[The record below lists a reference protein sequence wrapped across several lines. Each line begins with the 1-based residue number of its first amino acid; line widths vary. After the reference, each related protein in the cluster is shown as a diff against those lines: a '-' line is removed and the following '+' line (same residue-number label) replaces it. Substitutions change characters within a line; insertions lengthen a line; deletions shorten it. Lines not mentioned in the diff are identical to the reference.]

1 MENQNNENII
11 AQSIISVGKYEIL
24 YRTFPTKSDDDS
36 DIAIQYLNNA
46 RVVTNAQLRY
56 EIIQSDSE
64 KNISCVKFTMPT
76 DDNKLSDVFENLP
89 WGIIKKNRTGVGA
102 TTLEINSPRN
112 SIIVVPTRAL
122 ALNKAIPSKIDGTDK
137 YRVLYV
143 GGATPG
149 VKVPS
154 IETYLADDVVKYKK
168 FIVVIDSLPRLL
180 EKLGEDYS
188 SNYFIMFDEVDTYQD
203 SSHYREN
210 IENSFD
216 CYFTFPYQNRCL
228 VSATVTDFSNPKL
241 LEEPVIEV
249 EFNAPQVQHIRLE
262 CVDNP
267 LGKTK
272 ELILSLYA
280 NHPNDKIVIALNL
293 VTRGILPIIE
303 DLPEEVQKECSVLC
317 SESNKDNAGEY
328 YADITDGTLP
338 SRIVF
343 MTNIYFVGVDISE
356 RFHLICTADVT
367 HPFTLF
373 SVEKLQQI
381 AGRCRDKNGLL
392 SETII
397 YNYRAKDNEIN
408 LESIRKQL
416 IEDATDLAKLSY
428 LLSKVYQNY
437 PRLNDGSYGI
447 KNEDLL
453 SVAFRSYFK
462 SSPISIIRE
471 KDNKIL
477 PSYFNIDN
485 ILIQVKLLNLLYSF
499 SNQLP
504 DALEEVGNSIEF
516 YSSKVDEENAISTEA
531 FNTILERKIL
541 TTEEERAEIIE
552 KLRERDTIESRYN
565 LALNLK
571 NNCNREN
578 TIFFEHFIELQEY
591 VPFEQLVNLLS
602 LYDKS
607 SDYKAFRNGVLYWAL
622 EANHPV
628 KRTVEANFQLNSF
641 MTGEA
646 IEQAFNSVY
655 SGILGYVPLKQ
666 RAVFTKI
673 GCWVKLSPRTST
685 RINGEI
691 KNGYRVLN
699 LNPFRLE
706 GNPIETIS
714 PTANMS
720 RIFKF

>member
-1 MENQNNENII
+1 MEKQENKNIVEK
-11 AQSIISVGKYEIL
+11 SIISVGKYEIL
-24 YRTFPTKSDDDS
+24 FCSYPTIVDEDDK
-36 DIAIQYLNNA
+36 AIQWLNNA
-46 RVVTNAQLRY
+46 RVVANAQLKY
-56 EIIQSDSE
+56 EIIPSVSE
-64 KNISCVKFTMPT
+64 DKISCVKFTMPS

-122 ALNKAIPSKIDGTDK
+122 ALNKAIPSKLEGTDK

-143 GGATPG
+143 GGITTG
-149 VKVPS
+149 VKFPS
-154 IETYLADDVVKYKK
+154 VEAYLADNEIKYKK
-168 FIVVIDSLPRLL
+168 FIVVIDSLPMLI
-180 EKLGEDYS
+180 EKLGENYS

-216 CYFTFPYQNRCL
+216 YYFSFPFQNRCL
-228 VSATVTDFSNPKL
+228 VSATVSDFSNPQL
-241 LEEPVIEV
+241 REEPVIEV
-249 EFNAPQVQHIRLE
+249 EFNNPIHQDIKLE

-267 LGKTK
+267 LGRTK
-272 ELILSLYA
+272 ELILALYQ
-280 NHPNDKIVIALNL
+280 NYPNDKIVIALNL

-303 DLPEEVQKECSVLC
+303 DLPVEIQHECSVLC

-343 MTNIYFVGVDISE
+343 MTNIYFVGVDIYE
-356 RFHLICTADVT
+356 RFHLICTAEIAY
-367 HPFTLF
+367 PFTLF

-381 AGRCRDKNGLL
+381 AGRCRDKNGVL

-397 YNYRAKDNEIN
+397 YNCRARNKALNIEI
-408 LESIRKQL
+408 IRQNL
-416 IEDATDLAKLSY
+416 IEDATDLSQLSA
-428 LLSKVYQNY
+428 LLSKVYQKY
-437 PRLNDGSYGI
+437 PRLNEGSHGI
-447 KNEDLL
+447 INEDLL
-453 SVAFRSYFK
+453 NVASRSYYQ
-462 SSPISIIRE
+462 SSPVSIIRE
-471 KDNKIL
+471 KNNKIY

-485 ILIQVKLLNLLYSF
+485 ILIQIRLLNILYSYPF
-499 SNQLP
+499 QLH
-504 DALEEVGNSIEF
+504 DALIAVGSNVEYYNSIV
-516 YSSKVDEENAISTEA
+516 SEENIISTEA

-541 TTEEERAEIIE
+541 TTKEERAAIIE
-552 KLRERDTIESRYN
+552 SLRERDTIEGRYN

-578 TIFFEHFIELQEY
+578 TIFFEHFIELQKY

-602 LYDKS
+602 LYDKN

-622 EANHPV
+622 EENHPV
-628 KRTVEANFQLNSF
+628 KRTLKANFQLNTF

-655 SGILGYVPLKQ
+655 SGILGYDPLKQ

-673 GCWVKLSPRTST
+673 GCWVKLSSRTST
-685 RINGEI
+685 TIDGVRM
-691 KNGYRVLN
+691 NGYRVLN
-699 LNPFRLE
+699 LNPFDLE
-706 GNPIETIS
+706 DNPIETIS
-714 PTANMS
+714 ATTDME

>member
-1 MENQNNENII
+1 MKKQENKNIVEK
-11 AQSIISVGKYEIL
+11 SIISVGKYEIL
-24 YRTFPTKSDDDS
+24 FCSYPTIVDEDDK
-36 DIAIQYLNNA
+36 AIQWLNNA
-46 RVVTNAQLRY
+46 RVVANAQLKY
-56 EIIQSDSE
+56 EIIPSVSE
-64 KNISCVKFTMPT
+64 DKISCVKFTMPS

-122 ALNKAIPSKIDGTDK
+122 ALNKAIPSKLEGTDK

-143 GGATPG
+143 GGITTG

-154 IETYLADDVVKYKK
+154 VEAYLADNEIKYKK
-168 FIVVIDSLPRLL
+168 FIVVIDSLPRLI
-180 EKLGEDYS
+180 EELGENYS

-216 CYFTFPYQNRCL
+216 YYFSFPFQNRCL
-228 VSATVTDFSNPKL
+228 VSATVSDFSNPQL
-241 LEEPVIEV
+241 REEPVIEV
-249 EFNAPQVQHIRLE
+249 EFNNPIHQDIKLE

-272 ELILSLYA
+272 ELILALYQ
-280 NHPNDKIVIALNL
+280 NYPNDKIVIALNL

-303 DLPEEVQKECSVLC
+303 DLPVEIQHECSVLC

-343 MTNIYFVGVDISE
+343 MTNIYFVGVDIYE
-356 RFHLICTADVT
+356 RFHLICTAEIAY
-367 HPFTLF
+367 PFTLF

-381 AGRCRDKNGLL
+381 AGRCRDKNGVL

-397 YNYRAKDNEIN
+397 YNCRARNKALNIEI
-408 LESIRKQL
+408 IRQNL
-416 IEDATDLAKLSY
+416 IEDATDLSQLSA
-428 LLSKVYQNY
+428 LLSKVYQKY
-437 PRLNDGSYGI
+437 PRLNEGSHGI
-447 KNEDLL
+447 INEDLL
-453 SVAFRSYFK
+453 NVASRSYYQ
-462 SSPISIIRE
+462 SSPVSIIRE
-471 KDNKIL
+471 KNKKIY

-485 ILIQVKLLNLLYSF
+485 ILIQIRLLNILYSYPF
-499 SNQLP
+499 QLH
-504 DALEEVGNSIEF
+504 DALIAVGSNVEYYNSI
-516 YSSKVDEENAISTEA
+516 VNEENIISTEA

-541 TTEEERAEIIE
+541 TTEEERAAIIE
-552 KLRERDTIESRYN
+552 NLRERDTIEGRYN

-578 TIFFEHFIELQEY
+578 TIFFEHFIELQKY

-602 LYDKS
+602 LYDKN

-622 EANHPV
+622 EENHPV
-628 KRTVEANFQLNSF
+628 KRTLKANFQLNSF

-655 SGILGYVPLKQ
+655 SGILGYDPLRQ

-673 GCWVKLSPRTST
+673 GCWVKLSSRTST
-685 RINGEI
+685 TIDGVRM
-691 KNGYRVLN
+691 NGYRVLN
-699 LNPFRLE
+699 LNPFDLE
-706 GNPIETIS
+706 GNPIEAIS
-714 PTANMS
+714 ATTDME

>member
-1 MENQNNENII
+1 MKKQENKNIVEK
-11 AQSIISVGKYEIL
+11 SIISVGKYEIL
-24 YRTFPTKSDDDS
+24 FCSYPTIVDEDDK
-36 DIAIQYLNNA
+36 AIQWLNNA
-46 RVVTNAQLRY
+46 RVVANAQLKY
-56 EIIQSDSE
+56 EIIPSVSE
-64 KNISCVKFTMPT
+64 DKISCVKFTMPS

-102 TTLEINSPRN
+102 TTLEINSPLN

-122 ALNKAIPSKIDGTDK
+122 ALNKALPSKLEGTDK

-143 GGATPG
+143 GGITTG

-154 IETYLADDVVKYKK
+154 VEAYLADNEIKYKK
-168 FIVVIDSLPRLL
+168 FIVVIDSLPKLI
-180 EKLGEDYS
+180 EKLGENYS

-216 CYFTFPYQNRCL
+216 YYFSFPFQNRCL
-228 VSATVTDFSNPKL
+228 VSATVSDFSNPQL
-241 LEEPVIEV
+241 REEPVIEV
-249 EFNAPQVQHIRLE
+249 EFNNPIHQDIKLE

-272 ELILSLYA
+272 ELILALYQ
-280 NHPNDKIVIALNL
+280 NYPNDKIVIALNL

-303 DLPEEVQKECSVLC
+303 DLPVEIQHECSVLC

-343 MTNIYFVGVDISE
+343 MTNIYFVGVDIYE
-356 RFHLICTADVT
+356 RFHLICTAEIAY
-367 HPFTLF
+367 PFTLF

-381 AGRCRDKNGLL
+381 AGRCRDKNGIL

-397 YNYRAKDNEIN
+397 YNCRARNKALNIEI
-408 LESIRKQL
+408 IRQNL
-416 IEDATDLAKLSY
+416 IEDATDLSQLSA
-428 LLSKVYQNY
+428 LLSKVYQKY
-437 PRLNDGSYGI
+437 PRLNEGSHGI
-447 KNEDLL
+447 INEDLL
-453 SVAFRSYFK
+453 NVASRSYYQ
-462 SSPISIIRE
+462 SSPVSIIRE
-471 KDNKIL
+471 KNNKIY

-485 ILIQVKLLNLLYSF
+485 ILIQIRLLNILYSYPF
-499 SNQLP
+499 QLH
-504 DALEEVGNSIEF
+504 DALIAVGSNVEYYNSI
-516 YSSKVDEENAISTEA
+516 VNEENIISTEA

-541 TTEEERAEIIE
+541 TTEEERAAIIE
-552 KLRERDTIESRYN
+552 SLRERDTIEGRYN

-578 TIFFEHFIELQEY
+578 TIFFEHFIELQKY

-602 LYDKS
+602 LYDKN

-622 EANHPV
+622 EENHPV
-628 KRTVEANFQLNSF
+628 KRTLKANFQLNSF

-655 SGILGYVPLKQ
+655 SGILGYDPLKQ

-673 GCWVKLSPRTST
+673 GCWVKLSSRTST
-685 RINGEI
+685 TIDGVRM
-691 KNGYRVLN
+691 NGYRVLN
-699 LNPFRLE
+699 LNPFDLE
-706 GNPIETIS
+706 GNPIEAIS
-714 PTANMS
+714 ATTDME

>member
-1 MENQNNENII
+1 MKKQENKNIVEK
-11 AQSIISVGKYEIL
+11 SIISVGKYEIL
-24 YRTFPTKSDDDS
+24 FCSYPTIVDEDDK
-36 DIAIQYLNNA
+36 AIQWLNNA
-46 RVVTNAQLRY
+46 RVVANAQLKY
-56 EIIQSDSE
+56 EIIPSVSE
-64 KNISCVKFTMPT
+64 DKISCVKFTMPS

-122 ALNKAIPSKIDGTDK
+122 ALNKAIPSKLEGTDK

-143 GGATPG
+143 GGITTG

-154 IETYLADDVVKYKK
+154 VEAYLADNEIKYKK
-168 FIVVIDSLPRLL
+168 FIVVIDSLPRLI
-180 EKLGEDYS
+180 EKLGENYS

-216 CYFTFPYQNRCL
+216 YYFSFPFQNRCL
-228 VSATVTDFSNPKL
+228 VSATLSEFSNPQLK
-241 LEEPVIEV
+241 EEPVIEV
-249 EFNAPQVQHIRLE
+249 EFNNPIHQDIKTE

-272 ELILSLYA
+272 ELILDLYHS
-280 NHPNDKIVIALNL
+280 HPNDKIVIALNL

-303 DLPEEVQKECSVLC
+303 DLPLEVQHECSVLC

-343 MTNIYFVGVDISE
+343 MTNIYFVGVDIYE
-356 RFHLICTADVT
+356 RFHLICTADFVY
-367 HPFTLF
+367 PFTLF

-381 AGRCRDKNGLL
+381 TGRCRDKNGVL

-397 YNYRAKDNEIN
+397 YNYRTRNKELNIDIIQRN
-408 LESIRKQL
+408 L
-416 IEDATDLAKLSY
+416 IEDATDLSQLSV
-428 LLSKVYQNY
+428 LLSKVYQKY
-437 PRLNDGSYGI
+437 PKLNEGSHGI
-447 KNEDLL
+447 INADLL
-453 SVAFRSYFK
+453 NVAARSYYQ
-462 SSPISIIRE
+462 SSPVSIIRE
-471 KDNKIL
+471 KNNKIY

-485 ILIQVKLLNLLYSF
+485 ILIQVNLLNNLYSSPF
-499 SNQLP
+499 QLR
-504 DALEEVGNSIEF
+504 DALIAIGCNVEYYN
-516 YSSKVDEENAISTEA
+516 SKVSAENIISTEA
-531 FNTILERKIL
+531 FNTIQERKIL
-541 TTEEERAEIIE
+541 TTEEERAVIIE
-552 KLRERDTIESRYN
+552 HLRKRDTIEGRYN

-578 TIFFEHFIELQEY
+578 TIFFEHFIELQKH

-602 LYDKS
+602 LYDKN

-622 EANHPV
+622 EGTHPI
-628 KRTVEANFQLNSF
+628 KRTLQANFQLNTF

-655 SGILGYVPLKQ
+655 SGILGYEPLTQ

-673 GCWVKLSPRTST
+673 GGWVKLSARTST
-685 RINGEI
+685 TIDGIRING
-691 KNGYRVLN
+691 YRILN
-699 LNPFRLE
+699 LNPFGLE
-706 GNPIETIS
+706 DSPIEIIS
-714 PTANMS
+714 ADTNME
-720 RIFKF
+720 RIFQF

>member
-1 MENQNNENII
+1 MKKQENKNIVEK
-11 AQSIISVGKYEIL
+11 SIISVGKYEIL
-24 YRTFPTKSDDDS
+24 FCSYPTIVDEDDK
-36 DIAIQYLNNA
+36 AIQWLNNA
-46 RVVTNAQLRY
+46 RVVANAQLKY
-56 EIIQSDSE
+56 EIIPSVSE
-64 KNISCVKFTMPT
+64 DQISCIKFTMPS

-122 ALNKAIPSKIDGTDK
+122 ALNKAIPSKLEGTDK

-143 GGATPG
+143 GGITTG

-154 IETYLADDVVKYKK
+154 IEAYLADNEIKFKK
-168 FIVVIDSLPRLL
+168 FIVVIDSLPRLI
-180 EKLGEDYS
+180 EKLGENYS

-216 CYFTFPYQNRCL
+216 YYFSFPFQNRCL
-228 VSATVTDFSNPKL
+228 VSATVSDFSNPQL
-241 LEEPVIEV
+241 REEPVIEV
-249 EFNAPQVQHIRLE
+249 EFNNPIHQDIKLE

-272 ELILSLYA
+272 ELILALYQ
-280 NHPNDKIVIALNL
+280 NYPNDKIVIALNL

-303 DLPEEVQKECSVLC
+303 DLPVEIQHECSVLC

-343 MTNIYFVGVDISE
+343 MTNIYFVGVDIYE
-356 RFHLICTADVT
+356 RFHLICTAEIAY
-367 HPFTLF
+367 PFTLF

-381 AGRCRDKNGLL
+381 AGRCRDKNGVL

-397 YNYRAKDNEIN
+397 YNCRARNKALNIEI
-408 LESIRKQL
+408 IRQNL
-416 IEDATDLAKLSY
+416 IEDATDLSQLSA
-428 LLSKVYQNY
+428 LLSKVYQKY
-437 PRLNDGSYGI
+437 PRLNEGSHGI
-447 KNEDLL
+447 INEDLL
-453 SVAFRSYFK
+453 NVASRSYYQ
-462 SSPISIIRE
+462 SSPVSIIRE
-471 KDNKIL
+471 KNNKIY

-485 ILIQVKLLNLLYSF
+485 ILIQIRLLNILYSSPF
-499 SNQLP
+499 QLH
-504 DALEEVGNSIEF
+504 DALIAVGSNVEYYNSIV
-516 YSSKVDEENAISTEA
+516 SEENIISTEA

-541 TTEEERAEIIE
+541 TTEEERAAIIE
-552 KLRERDTIESRYN
+552 SLRERDTIEGRYN

-578 TIFFEHFIELQEY
+578 TIFFEHFIELQKY

-602 LYDKS
+602 SYDKN

-622 EANHPV
+622 EENHPV
-628 KRTVEANFQLNSF
+628 KRTLKANFQLNSF

-655 SGILGYVPLKQ
+655 SGILGYDPLKQ

-673 GCWVKLSPRTST
+673 GCWVKLSSRTST
-685 RINGEI
+685 TIDGVRM
-691 KNGYRVLN
+691 NGYRVLN
-699 LNPFRLE
+699 LNPFDLE
-706 GNPIETIS
+706 DNPIETIS
-714 PTANMS
+714 ATTDME
-720 RIFKF
+720 RVFKF

>member
-1 MENQNNENII
+1 MKKQENKNIVEK
-11 AQSIISVGKYEIL
+11 SIISVGKYEIL
-24 YRTFPTKSDDDS
+24 FCSYPTIVDEDDK
-36 DIAIQYLNNA
+36 AIQWLNNA
-46 RVVTNAQLRY
+46 RVVANAQLKY
-56 EIIQSDSE
+56 EIIPSVSE
-64 KNISCVKFTMPT
+64 DKISCVKFTMPS

-122 ALNKAIPSKIDGTDK
+122 ALNKALPSKLEGTDK

-143 GGATPG
+143 GGITTG

-154 IETYLADDVVKYKK
+154 VEAYLADNEIKYKK
-168 FIVVIDSLPRLL
+168 FIVVIDSLPRLI
-180 EKLGEDYS
+180 EKLGENYS

-216 CYFTFPYQNRCL
+216 YYFSFPFQNRCL
-228 VSATVTDFSNPKL
+228 VSATVSDFSNPQL
-241 LEEPVIEV
+241 REEPVIEV
-249 EFNAPQVQHIRLE
+249 EFNNPIHQDIKLE

-272 ELILSLYA
+272 ELILALYQ
-280 NHPNDKIVIALNL
+280 NYPNDKIVIALNL

-303 DLPEEVQKECSVLC
+303 DLPVEIQHECSVLC

-343 MTNIYFVGVDISE
+343 MTNIYFVGVDIYE
-356 RFHLICTADVT
+356 RFHLICTAEIAY
-367 HPFTLF
+367 PFTLF

-381 AGRCRDKNGLL
+381 AGRCRDKNGVL

-397 YNYRAKDNEIN
+397 YNCRARNKALNIEI
-408 LESIRKQL
+408 IRQNL
-416 IEDATDLAKLSY
+416 IEDATDLSQLSA
-428 LLSKVYQNY
+428 LLSKVYQKY
-437 PRLNDGSYGI
+437 PRLNEGSHGI
-447 KNEDLL
+447 INEDLL
-453 SVAFRSYFK
+453 NVASRSYYQ
-462 SSPISIIRE
+462 SSPVSIIRE
-471 KDNKIL
+471 KNNKIY

-485 ILIQVKLLNLLYSF
+485 ILIQIRLLNILYSYPF
-499 SNQLP
+499 QLH
-504 DALEEVGNSIEF
+504 DALIAVGSNVEYYNSI
-516 YSSKVDEENAISTEA
+516 VNEESIISTEA

-541 TTEEERAEIIE
+541 TTEEERAAIIE
-552 KLRERDTIESRYN
+552 SLRERDTIEGRYN

-578 TIFFEHFIELQEY
+578 TIFFEHFIELQKY

-602 LYDKS
+602 LYDKN

-622 EANHPV
+622 EENHPV
-628 KRTVEANFQLNSF
+628 KRTLKANFQLNSF

-655 SGILGYVPLKQ
+655 SGILGYDPLKQ

-673 GCWVKLSPRTST
+673 GCWVKLSSRTST
-685 RINGEI
+685 TIDGVRM
-691 KNGYRVLN
+691 NGYRILN
-699 LNPFRLE
+699 LNPFDLE
-706 GNPIETIS
+706 GNPIEAIS
-714 PTANMS
+714 ATTDME

>member
-1 MENQNNENII
+1 MKKQENKNIVEK
-11 AQSIISVGKYEIL
+11 SIISVGKYEIL
-24 YRTFPTKSDDDS
+24 FCSYPTIVDEDDK
-36 DIAIQYLNNA
+36 AIQWLNNA
-46 RVVTNAQLRY
+46 RVVANAQLKY
-56 EIIQSDSE
+56 EIIPSVSE
-64 KNISCVKFTMPT
+64 DQISCIKFTMPS

-122 ALNKAIPSKIDGTDK
+122 ALNKAIPSKLEGTDK

-143 GGATPG
+143 GGITTG

-154 IETYLADDVVKYKK
+154 IEAYLADNEIKFKK
-168 FIVVIDSLPRLL
+168 FIVVIDSLPRLI
-180 EKLGEDYS
+180 EKLGENYS

-216 CYFTFPYQNRCL
+216 YYFSFPFQNRCL
-228 VSATVTDFSNPKL
+228 VSATVSDFSNPQL
-241 LEEPVIEV
+241 REEPVIEV
-249 EFNAPQVQHIRLE
+249 EFNNPIHQDIKLE

-272 ELILSLYA
+272 ELILALYQ
-280 NHPNDKIVIALNL
+280 NYPNDKIVIALNL

-303 DLPEEVQKECSVLC
+303 DLPVEIQHECSVLC

-343 MTNIYFVGVDISE
+343 MTNIYFVGVDIYE
-356 RFHLICTADVT
+356 RFHLICTAEIAY
-367 HPFTLF
+367 PFTLF

-381 AGRCRDKNGLL
+381 AGRCRDKNGVL

-397 YNYRAKDNEIN
+397 YNCRARNKALNIEI
-408 LESIRKQL
+408 IRQNL
-416 IEDATDLAKLSY
+416 IEDATDLSQLSA
-428 LLSKVYQNY
+428 LLSKVYQKY
-437 PRLNDGSYGI
+437 PRLNEGSHGI
-447 KNEDLL
+447 INEDLL
-453 SVAFRSYFK
+453 NVAYRSYYQ
-462 SSPISIIRE
+462 SSPVSIIRE
-471 KDNKIL
+471 KNNKIY

-485 ILIQVKLLNLLYSF
+485 ILIQIRLLNILYSSPF
-499 SNQLP
+499 QLH
-504 DALEEVGNSIEF
+504 DALIAVGSNVEYYNSIV
-516 YSSKVDEENAISTEA
+516 SEENIISTEA

-541 TTEEERAEIIE
+541 TTEEERAAIIE
-552 KLRERDTIESRYN
+552 SLRERDTIEGRYN

-578 TIFFEHFIELQEY
+578 TIFFEHFIELQKY

-602 LYDKS
+602 SYDKN

-622 EANHPV
+622 EENHPV
-628 KRTVEANFQLNSF
+628 KRTLKANFQLNSF

-655 SGILGYVPLKQ
+655 SGILGYDPLKQ

-673 GCWVKLSPRTST
+673 GCWVKLSSRTST
-685 RINGEI
+685 TIDGVRM
-691 KNGYRVLN
+691 NGYRVLN
-699 LNPFRLE
+699 LNPFDLE
-706 GNPIETIS
+706 DNPIETIS
-714 PTANMS
+714 ATTDME
-720 RIFKF
+720 RVFKF

>member
-1 MENQNNENII
+1 MKKQENKNIVEK
-11 AQSIISVGKYEIL
+11 SIISVGKYEIL
-24 YRTFPTKSDDDS
+24 FCSYPTIVDEDDK
-36 DIAIQYLNNA
+36 AIQWLNNA
-46 RVVTNAQLRY
+46 RVVANAQLKY
-56 EIIQSDSE
+56 EIIPSVSE
-64 KNISCVKFTMPT
+64 DKISCVKFTMPS

-122 ALNKAIPSKIDGTDK
+122 ALNKAIQSKLEGTDK

-143 GGATPG
+143 GGITTG

-154 IETYLADDVVKYKK
+154 VEAYLADNEIKYKK
-168 FIVVIDSLPRLL
+168 FIVVIDSLPRLI
-180 EKLGEDYS
+180 EKLGENYS

-216 CYFTFPYQNRCL
+216 YYFSFPFQNRCL
-228 VSATVTDFSNPKL
+228 VSATVSDFSNPQLK
-241 LEEPVIEV
+241 EESVIEV
-249 EFNAPQVQHIRLE
+249 EFNNPIHQDIKLE

-272 ELILSLYA
+272 ELIVALYQ
-280 NHPNDKIVIALNL
+280 NYPNDKIVIALNL

-303 DLPEEVQKECSVLC
+303 DLPVEIQHECSVLC

-343 MTNIYFVGVDISE
+343 MTNIYFVGVDIYE
-356 RFHLICTADVT
+356 RFHLICTAEIAY
-367 HPFTLF
+367 PFTLF

-381 AGRCRDKNGLL
+381 AGRCRDKNGVL

-397 YNYRAKDNEIN
+397 YNCRARNKALNIEI
-408 LESIRKQL
+408 IRQNL
-416 IEDATDLAKLSY
+416 IEDATDLSQLSA
-428 LLSKVYQNY
+428 LLSKVYQKY
-437 PRLNDGSYGI
+437 PRLNEGSHGI
-447 KNEDLL
+447 INEDLL
-453 SVAFRSYFK
+453 NVASRSYYQ
-462 SSPISIIRE
+462 SSPVSIIRE
-471 KDNKIL
+471 KNNKIY

-485 ILIQVKLLNLLYSF
+485 ILIQIRLLNILYSHPF
-499 SNQLP
+499 QLH
-504 DALEEVGNSIEF
+504 DALIAVGSNVEYYNSI
-516 YSSKVDEENAISTEA
+516 VNEENIISTEA

-541 TTEEERAEIIE
+541 TTEEERAAIIE
-552 KLRERDTIESRYN
+552 SLRERDTIEGRYN

-571 NNCNREN
+571 NNCSREN
-578 TIFFEHFIELQEY
+578 TIFFEHFIELQKY

-602 LYDKS
+602 LYDKN

-622 EANHPV
+622 EENHPV
-628 KRTVEANFQLNSF
+628 KRTLEANFQLNSF

-655 SGILGYVPLKQ
+655 SGILGYDPLKQ

-673 GCWVKLSPRTST
+673 GCWVKLSSRTST
-685 RINGEI
+685 TIDGVRM
-691 KNGYRVLN
+691 NGYRVLN
-699 LNPFRLE
+699 LNPFDLE
-706 GNPIETIS
+706 GNPIEAIS
-714 PTANMS
+714 ATTDME

>member
-1 MENQNNENII
+1 MKNQDNKNIVDK
-11 AQSIISVGKYEIL
+11 SIISIGKYEIL
-24 YRTFPTKSDDDS
+24 FCSYPTIVDEDDK
-36 DIAIQYLNNA
+36 AIQWLNNA
-46 RVVTNAQLRY
+46 RVVANAQLKY
-56 EIIQSDSE
+56 EIIPSVSE
-64 KNISCVKFTMPT
+64 DKISCVKFTMPS

-122 ALNKAIPSKIDGTDK
+122 ALNKAIPSKLEGTDK

-143 GGATPG
+143 GGITTG

-154 IETYLADDVVKYKK
+154 VEAYLADNEIKYKK
-168 FIVVIDSLPRLL
+168 FIVVVDSLPRLI
-180 EKLGEDYS
+180 EKLGENYS

-216 CYFTFPYQNRCL
+216 YYFSFPFQNRCL
-228 VSATVTDFSNPKL
+228 VSATVSDFSNPQL
-241 LEEPVIEV
+241 REEPVIEV
-249 EFNAPQVQHIRLE
+249 EFNNPIHQDIKLE

-272 ELILSLYA
+272 ELILALYH
-280 NHPNDKIVIALNL
+280 NYPNDKIVIALNL

-303 DLPEEVQKECSVLC
+303 DLPVEIQHECSVLC

-343 MTNIYFVGVDISE
+343 MTNIYFVGVDIYE
-356 RFHLICTADVT
+356 RFHLVCTAEIAY
-367 HPFTLF
+367 PFTLF

-381 AGRCRDKNGLL
+381 AGRCRDKNGVL

-397 YNYRAKDNEIN
+397 YNCRARNKALNIEI
-408 LESIRKQL
+408 IRQNL
-416 IEDATDLAKLSY
+416 IEDATDLSQLSA
-428 LLSKVYQNY
+428 LLSKVYQKY
-437 PRLNDGSYGI
+437 PRLNEGSHGI
-447 KNEDLL
+447 INEDLL
-453 SVAFRSYFK
+453 NVASRSYYQ
-462 SSPISIIRE
+462 SSPVSIIRE
-471 KDNKIL
+471 KNNKIY

-485 ILIQVKLLNLLYSF
+485 ILIQIRLLNILYSYPF
-499 SNQLP
+499 QLH
-504 DALEEVGNSIEF
+504 DALIAVGSNVEYYNSIV
-516 YSSKVDEENAISTEA
+516 SEENIISTEA

-541 TTEEERAEIIE
+541 TTEEERAAIIE
-552 KLRERDTIESRYN
+552 SLRERDTIEGRYN

-578 TIFFEHFIELQEY
+578 TIFFEHFIELQKY

-602 LYDKS
+602 IYDKNI
-607 SDYKAFRNGVLYWAL
+607 DYKAFRNGVLYWAL
-622 EANHPV
+622 EENHPV
-628 KRTVEANFQLNSF
+628 KRTLEANFQLNSF
-641 MTGEA
+641 MTGED

-655 SGILGYVPLKQ
+655 SSILGYAPLKQ

-673 GCWVKLSPRTST
+673 GCWVKLSSRTST
-685 RINGEI
+685 TIDGVRM
-691 KNGYRVLN
+691 NGYRVLN
-699 LNPFRLE
+699 LNPFDLE
-706 GNPIETIS
+706 DNPIETIS
-714 PTANMS
+714 ATTDME
-720 RIFKF
+720 RVFKF

>member
-11 AQSIISVGKYEIL
+11 SRSIISVGKYEIL
-24 YRTFPTKSDDDS
+24 YRSFPVKSETDS

-46 RVVTNAQLRY
+46 RVVTDAQLSY
-56 EIIQSDSE
+56 EIIPSDSE
-64 KNISCVKFTMPT
+64 KSIRCVKFTIPS

-89 WGIIKKNRTGVGA
+89 WGILKKNRTGVGA

-122 ALNKAIPSKIDGTDK
+122 ALNKAIPSKINGTDK

-143 GGATPG
+143 GGATSG
-149 VKVPS
+149 VQVPS
-154 IETYLADDVVKYKK
+154 VETYLADTDIQYKK

-180 EKLGEDYS
+180 HKLGEDYS
-188 SNYFIMFDEVDTYQD
+188 SKYFIMFDEVDTYQD

-216 CYFTFPYQNRCL
+216 YYFTFPFQNRCL

-241 LEEPVIEV
+241 MEEPVIEI
-249 EFNAPQVQHIRLE
+249 EFNNPIHQDIRLE

-272 ELILSLYA
+272 ELVLSLYA
-280 NHPNDKIVIALNL
+280 KYPNDKIVVALNL

-303 DLPEEVQKECSVLC
+303 DLPVEIQKECRVLC

-356 RFHLICTADVT
+356 RFHLICTADIAL
-367 HPFTLF
+367 PFTLF
-373 SVEKLQQI
+373 SIEKLQQI
-381 AGRCRDKNGLL
+381 AGRCRDNNGVL

-397 YNYRAKDNEIN
+397 YNCRRRNKEIDID
-408 LESIRKQL
+408 LIKKQL
-416 IEDATDLAKLSY
+416 IEDATDLSQLAV
-428 LLSKVYQNY
+428 LLSKVYKKY
-437 PRLNDGSYGI
+437 PGLNEGSHGI
-447 KNEDLL
+447 INEDLL
-453 SVAFRSYFK
+453 KVAFRSYFQ

-471 KDNKIL
+471 KDNKIY

-504 DALEEVGNSIEF
+504 DALEKVGNSIEF
-516 YSSKVDEENAISTEA
+516 CSSKVDEENAISTEA
-531 FNTILERKIL
+531 FSAILERKIL
-541 TTEEERAEIIE
+541 TTEEERNEIIE
-552 KLRERDTIESRYN
+552 ELRERDTIEGRYN

-578 TIFFEHFIELQEY
+578 TLFFEHFIELQKY

-602 LYDKS
+602 LYDNN
-607 SDYKAFRNGVLYWAL
+607 SDYKALRNGIIYWAL

-628 KRTVEANFQLNSF
+628 KRTLEANFQLNSF
-641 MTGEA
+641 MTGEE
-646 IEQAFNSVY
+646 IKNAFNAVY
-655 SGILGYVPLKQ
+655 SAILGYSELTRNEAFAKV
-666 RAVFTKI
+666 
-673 GCWVKLSPRTST
+673 GCWIKLSGRTST
-685 RINGEI
+685 TRNGVRM
-691 KNGYRVLN
+691 NGYRVEN
-699 LNPFRLE
+699 LNPYGLE

-714 PTANMS
+714 LTTNMS

>member
-1 MENQNNENII
+1 MKKQENKNIVEK
-11 AQSIISVGKYEIL
+11 SIISVGKYEIL
-24 YRTFPTKSDDDS
+24 FCSYPTIVDEDDK
-36 DIAIQYLNNA
+36 AIQWLNNA
-46 RVVTNAQLRY
+46 RVVANAQLKY
-56 EIIQSDSE
+56 EIIPSVSE
-64 KNISCVKFTMPT
+64 DQISCIKFTMPS

-122 ALNKAIPSKIDGTDK
+122 ALNKAIPSKLEGTDK

-143 GGATPG
+143 GGITTG

-154 IETYLADDVVKYKK
+154 IEAYLADNEIKFKK
-168 FIVVIDSLPRLL
+168 FIVVIDSLPRLI
-180 EKLGEDYS
+180 EKLGENYS

-216 CYFTFPYQNRCL
+216 YYFSFPFQNRCL
-228 VSATVTDFSNPKL
+228 VSATVSDFSNPQL
-241 LEEPVIEV
+241 REEPVIEV
-249 EFNAPQVQHIRLE
+249 EFNNPIHQDIKLE

-272 ELILSLYA
+272 ELILALYQ
-280 NHPNDKIVIALNL
+280 NYPNDKIVIALNL

-303 DLPEEVQKECSVLC
+303 DLPVEIQHECSVLC

-343 MTNIYFVGVDISE
+343 MTNIYFVGVDIYE
-356 RFHLICTADVT
+356 RFHLICTAEIAY
-367 HPFTLF
+367 PFTLF

-381 AGRCRDKNGLL
+381 AGRCRDKNGVL

-397 YNYRAKDNEIN
+397 YNCRARNKALNIEI
-408 LESIRKQL
+408 IKQNL
-416 IEDATDLAKLSY
+416 IEDATDLSQLSA
-428 LLSKVYQNY
+428 LLSKVYQKY
-437 PRLNDGSYGI
+437 PRLNEGSHGI
-447 KNEDLL
+447 INEDLL
-453 SVAFRSYFK
+453 NVASRSYYQ
-462 SSPISIIRE
+462 SSPVSIIRE
-471 KDNKIL
+471 KNNKIY

-485 ILIQVKLLNLLYSF
+485 ILIQIRLLNILYSSPF
-499 SNQLP
+499 QLH
-504 DALEEVGNSIEF
+504 DALIAVGSNVEYYNSIV
-516 YSSKVDEENAISTEA
+516 SEENIISTEA

-541 TTEEERAEIIE
+541 TTEEERAAIIE
-552 KLRERDTIESRYN
+552 SLRERDTIEGRYN

-578 TIFFEHFIELQEY
+578 TIFFEHFIELQKY

-602 LYDKS
+602 LYDKN

-622 EANHPV
+622 EENHPV
-628 KRTVEANFQLNSF
+628 KRTLKANFQLNSF

-655 SGILGYVPLKQ
+655 SGILGYDPLKQ

-673 GCWVKLSPRTST
+673 GCWVKLSSRTST
-685 RINGEI
+685 TIDGVRM
-691 KNGYRVLN
+691 NGYRVLN
-699 LNPFRLE
+699 LNPFDLE
-706 GNPIETIS
+706 DNPIETIS
-714 PTANMS
+714 ATTDME
-720 RIFKF
+720 RVFKF

>member
-1 MENQNNENII
+1 MKKQENKNIVEK
-11 AQSIISVGKYEIL
+11 SIISVGKYEIL
-24 YRTFPTKSDDDS
+24 FCSYPTIVDEDDK
-36 DIAIQYLNNA
+36 AIQWLNNA
-46 RVVTNAQLRY
+46 RVVANAQLKY
-56 EIIQSDSE
+56 EIIPSVSE
-64 KNISCVKFTMPT
+64 DQISCIKFTMPS

-122 ALNKAIPSKIDGTDK
+122 ALNKAIPSKLEGTDK

-143 GGATPG
+143 GGITTG

-154 IETYLADDVVKYKK
+154 IEAYLADNEIKFKK
-168 FIVVIDSLPRLL
+168 FIVVIDSLPRLI
-180 EKLGEDYS
+180 EKLGENYS

-216 CYFTFPYQNRCL
+216 YYFSFPFQNRCL
-228 VSATVTDFSNPKL
+228 VSATVSDFSNPQL
-241 LEEPVIEV
+241 REEPVIEV
-249 EFNAPQVQHIRLE
+249 EFNNPIHQDIKLE

-272 ELILSLYA
+272 ELILALCQNY
-280 NHPNDKIVIALNL
+280 PNDKIVIALNL

-303 DLPEEVQKECSVLC
+303 DLPVEIQHECSVLC

-343 MTNIYFVGVDISE
+343 MTNIYFVGVDIYE
-356 RFHLICTADVT
+356 RFHLICTAEIAY
-367 HPFTLF
+367 PFTLF

-381 AGRCRDKNGLL
+381 AGRCRDKNGVL

-397 YNYRAKDNEIN
+397 YNCRARNKALNIEI
-408 LESIRKQL
+408 IRQNL
-416 IEDATDLAKLSY
+416 IEDATDLSQLSA
-428 LLSKVYQNY
+428 LLSKVYQKY
-437 PRLNDGSYGI
+437 PRLNEGSHGI
-447 KNEDLL
+447 INEDLL
-453 SVAFRSYFK
+453 NVASRSYYQ
-462 SSPISIIRE
+462 SSPVSIIRE
-471 KDNKIL
+471 KNNKIY

-485 ILIQVKLLNLLYSF
+485 ILIQIRLLNILYSSPF
-499 SNQLP
+499 QLH
-504 DALEEVGNSIEF
+504 DALIAVGSNVEYYNSIV
-516 YSSKVDEENAISTEA
+516 SEENIISTEA

-541 TTEEERAEIIE
+541 TTEEERAAIIE
-552 KLRERDTIESRYN
+552 SLRERDTIEGRYN

-578 TIFFEHFIELQEY
+578 TIFFEHFIELQKY

-602 LYDKS
+602 LYDKN

-622 EANHPV
+622 EENHPV
-628 KRTVEANFQLNSF
+628 KRTLKANFQLNSF

-655 SGILGYVPLKQ
+655 SGILGYDPLKQ

-673 GCWVKLSPRTST
+673 GCWVKLSSRTST
-685 RINGEI
+685 TIDGVRM
-691 KNGYRVLN
+691 NGYRVLN
-699 LNPFRLE
+699 LNPFDLE
-706 GNPIETIS
+706 DNPIETIS
-714 PTANMS
+714 ATTDME
-720 RIFKF
+720 RVFKF

>member
-1 MENQNNENII
+1 MKKQENKNIVEK
-11 AQSIISVGKYEIL
+11 SIISVGKYEIL
-24 YRTFPTKSDDDS
+24 FCSYPTIVDEDDK
-36 DIAIQYLNNA
+36 AIQWLNNA
-46 RVVTNAQLRY
+46 RVVANAQLKY
-56 EIIQSDSE
+56 EIIPSVSE
-64 KNISCVKFTMPT
+64 DKISCVKFTMPS
-76 DDNKLSDVFENLP
+76 DDNKLGDVFENLP

-122 ALNKAIPSKIDGTDK
+122 ALNKALPSKLEGTDK

-143 GGATPG
+143 GGITTG

-154 IETYLADDVVKYKK
+154 VEAYLADNEIKYKK
-168 FIVVIDSLPRLL
+168 FIVVIDSLPRLI
-180 EKLGEDYS
+180 EKLGENYS

-216 CYFTFPYQNRCL
+216 YYFSFPFQNRCL
-228 VSATVTDFSNPKL
+228 VSATVSDFSNPQL
-241 LEEPVIEV
+241 REEPVIEV
-249 EFNAPQVQHIRLE
+249 EFNNPIHQDIKLE

-272 ELILSLYA
+272 ELILALYQ
-280 NHPNDKIVIALNL
+280 NYPNDKIVIALNL

-303 DLPEEVQKECSVLC
+303 DLPVEIQHECSVLC

-343 MTNIYFVGVDISE
+343 MTNIYFVGVDIYE
-356 RFHLICTADVT
+356 RFHLICTAEIAY
-367 HPFTLF
+367 PFTLF

-381 AGRCRDKNGLL
+381 AGRCRDKNGVL

-397 YNYRAKDNEIN
+397 YNCRARNKALNIEI
-408 LESIRKQL
+408 IRQNL
-416 IEDATDLAKLSY
+416 IEDATDLSQLSA
-428 LLSKVYQNY
+428 LLSKVYQKY
-437 PRLNDGSYGI
+437 PRLNEGSHGI
-447 KNEDLL
+447 INEDLL
-453 SVAFRSYFK
+453 NVASRSYYQ
-462 SSPISIIRE
+462 SSPVSIIRE
-471 KDNKIL
+471 KNNKIY

-485 ILIQVKLLNLLYSF
+485 ILIQIRLLNILYSYPF
-499 SNQLP
+499 QLH
-504 DALEEVGNSIEF
+504 DALIAVGSNVEYYNSI
-516 YSSKVDEENAISTEA
+516 VNEENIISTEA

-541 TTEEERAEIIE
+541 TTEEERAAIIE
-552 KLRERDTIESRYN
+552 SLRERDTIEGRYN

-578 TIFFEHFIELQEY
+578 TIFFEHFIELQKY

-602 LYDKS
+602 LYDKN

-622 EANHPV
+622 EENHPV
-628 KRTVEANFQLNSF
+628 KRTLKANFQLNSF

-655 SGILGYVPLKQ
+655 SGILGYDPLKQ

-673 GCWVKLSPRTST
+673 GCWVKLSSRTST
-685 RINGEI
+685 TIDGVRM
-691 KNGYRVLN
+691 NGYRVLN
-699 LNPFRLE
+699 LNPFDLE
-706 GNPIETIS
+706 GNPIEAIS
-714 PTANMS
+714 ATTDME

>member
-1 MENQNNENII
+1 MKKQENKNIVEK
-11 AQSIISVGKYEIL
+11 SIISVGKYEIL
-24 YRTFPTKSDDDS
+24 FCSYPTIVDEDDK
-36 DIAIQYLNNA
+36 AIQWLNNA
-46 RVVTNAQLRY
+46 RVVANAQLKY
-56 EIIQSDSE
+56 EIIPSVSE
-64 KNISCVKFTMPT
+64 DQISCIKFTMPS

-122 ALNKAIPSKIDGTDK
+122 ALNKAIPSKLEGTDK

-143 GGATPG
+143 GGITTG

-154 IETYLADDVVKYKK
+154 IEAYLADNEIKFKK
-168 FIVVIDSLPRLL
+168 FIVVIDSLPRLI
-180 EKLGEDYS
+180 EKLGENYS

-216 CYFTFPYQNRCL
+216 YYFSFPFQNRCL
-228 VSATVTDFSNPKL
+228 VSATVSDFSNPQL
-241 LEEPVIEV
+241 REEPVIEV
-249 EFNAPQVQHIRLE
+249 EFNNPIHQDIKLE

-272 ELILSLYA
+272 ELILALYQ
-280 NHPNDKIVIALNL
+280 NYPNDKIVIALNL

-303 DLPEEVQKECSVLC
+303 DLPVEIQHECSVLC

-343 MTNIYFVGVDISE
+343 MTNIYFVGVDIYE
-356 RFHLICTADVT
+356 RFHLICTAEVAY
-367 HPFTLF
+367 PFTLF

-381 AGRCRDKNGLL
+381 AGRCRDKNGVL

-397 YNYRAKDNEIN
+397 YNCRARNKALNIEI
-408 LESIRKQL
+408 IRQNL
-416 IEDATDLAKLSY
+416 IEDATDLSQLSA
-428 LLSKVYQNY
+428 LLSKVYQKY
-437 PRLNDGSYGI
+437 PRLNEGSHGI
-447 KNEDLL
+447 INEDLL
-453 SVAFRSYFK
+453 NVASRSYYQ
-462 SSPISIIRE
+462 SSPVSIIRE
-471 KDNKIL
+471 KNNKIY

-485 ILIQVKLLNLLYSF
+485 ILIQIRLLNILYSSPF
-499 SNQLP
+499 QLH
-504 DALEEVGNSIEF
+504 DALIAVGSNVEYYNSIV
-516 YSSKVDEENAISTEA
+516 SEENIISTEA

-541 TTEEERAEIIE
+541 TTEEERAAIIE
-552 KLRERDTIESRYN
+552 SLRERDTIEGRYN

-578 TIFFEHFIELQEY
+578 TIFFEHFIELQKY

-602 LYDKS
+602 LYDKN

-622 EANHPV
+622 EENHPV
-628 KRTVEANFQLNSF
+628 KRTLKANFQLNSF

-655 SGILGYVPLKQ
+655 SGILGYGPLKQ

-673 GCWVKLSPRTST
+673 GCWVKLSSRTST
-685 RINGEI
+685 TIDGVRM
-691 KNGYRVLN
+691 NGYRVLN
-699 LNPFRLE
+699 LNPFDLE
-706 GNPIETIS
+706 DNPIETIS
-714 PTANMS
+714 ATTDME
-720 RIFKF
+720 RVFKF

>member
-1 MENQNNENII
+1 MKKQENKNIVEK
-11 AQSIISVGKYEIL
+11 SIISVGKYEIL
-24 YRTFPTKSDDDS
+24 FCSYPTIVDEDDK
-36 DIAIQYLNNA
+36 AIQWLNNA
-46 RVVTNAQLRY
+46 RVVANAQLKY
-56 EIIQSDSE
+56 EIIPSVSE
-64 KNISCVKFTMPT
+64 DKISCVKFTMPS

-122 ALNKAIPSKIDGTDK
+122 ALNKAIPSKLEGTDK

-143 GGATPG
+143 GGITTG

-154 IETYLADDVVKYKK
+154 VEAYLADNEIKYKK
-168 FIVVIDSLPRLL
+168 FIVVIDSLPRLI
-180 EKLGEDYS
+180 EKLGENYS

-216 CYFTFPYQNRCL
+216 YYFSFPFQNRCL
-228 VSATVTDFSNPKL
+228 VSATVSDFSNPQLK
-241 LEEPVIEV
+241 EEPVIEV
-249 EFNAPQVQHIRLE
+249 EFNNPIHQDIKLE

-272 ELILSLYA
+272 ELIVALYQ
-280 NHPNDKIVIALNL
+280 NYPNDKIVIALNL

-303 DLPEEVQKECSVLC
+303 DLPVEIQHECSVLC

-343 MTNIYFVGVDISE
+343 MTNIYFVGVDIYE
-356 RFHLICTADVT
+356 RFHLICTAEIAY
-367 HPFTLF
+367 PFTLF

-381 AGRCRDKNGLL
+381 AGRCRDKNGVL

-397 YNYRAKDNEIN
+397 YNCRARNKALNIEI
-408 LESIRKQL
+408 IRQNL
-416 IEDATDLAKLSY
+416 IEDATDLSQLSA
-428 LLSKVYQNY
+428 LLSKVYQKY
-437 PRLNDGSYGI
+437 PRLNEGSHGI
-447 KNEDLL
+447 INEDLL
-453 SVAFRSYFK
+453 NVASRSYYQ
-462 SSPISIIRE
+462 SSPVSIIRE
-471 KDNKIL
+471 KNNKIY

-485 ILIQVKLLNLLYSF
+485 ILIQIRLLNILYSHPF
-499 SNQLP
+499 QLH
-504 DALEEVGNSIEF
+504 DALIAVGSNVEYYNSI
-516 YSSKVDEENAISTEA
+516 VNEENIISTEA

-541 TTEEERAEIIE
+541 TTEEERAAIIE
-552 KLRERDTIESRYN
+552 SLRERDTIEGRYN

-571 NNCNREN
+571 NNCSREN
-578 TIFFEHFIELQEY
+578 TIFFEHFIELQKY

-602 LYDKS
+602 LYDKN

-622 EANHPV
+622 EENHPV
-628 KRTVEANFQLNSF
+628 KRTLEANFQLNYF

-655 SGILGYVPLKQ
+655 SGILGYDPLKQ

-673 GCWVKLSPRTST
+673 GCWVKLSSRTST
-685 RINGEI
+685 TIDGVRM
-691 KNGYRVLN
+691 NGYRVLN
-699 LNPFRLE
+699 LNPFDLE
-706 GNPIETIS
+706 GNPIEAIS
-714 PTANMS
+714 ATTDME

>member
-1 MENQNNENII
+1 MKKQENKNIVEK
-11 AQSIISVGKYEIL
+11 SIISVGKYEIL
-24 YRTFPTKSDDDS
+24 FCSYPTIVDEDDK
-36 DIAIQYLNNA
+36 AIQWLNNA
-46 RVVTNAQLRY
+46 RVVANAQLKY
-56 EIIQSDSE
+56 EIIPSVSE
-64 KNISCVKFTMPT
+64 DKISCVKFIMPS

-122 ALNKAIPSKIDGTDK
+122 ALNKALPSKLEGTDK

-143 GGATPG
+143 GGITTG

-154 IETYLADDVVKYKK
+154 VEAYLADNEIKYKK
-168 FIVVIDSLPRLL
+168 FIVVIDSLPRLI
-180 EKLGEDYS
+180 EKLGENYS

-216 CYFTFPYQNRCL
+216 YYFSFPFQNRCL
-228 VSATVTDFSNPKL
+228 VSATVSDFSNPQL
-241 LEEPVIEV
+241 REEPVIEV
-249 EFNAPQVQHIRLE
+249 EFNNPIHQDIKLE

-272 ELILSLYA
+272 ELILALYQ
-280 NHPNDKIVIALNL
+280 NYPNDKIVIALNL

-303 DLPEEVQKECSVLC
+303 DLPVEIQHECSVLC

-343 MTNIYFVGVDISE
+343 MTNIYFVGVDIYE
-356 RFHLICTADVT
+356 RFHLVCTAEIAY
-367 HPFTLF
+367 PFTLF

-381 AGRCRDKNGLL
+381 AGRCRDKNGVL

-397 YNYRAKDNEIN
+397 YNCRARNKALNIEI
-408 LESIRKQL
+408 IRQNL
-416 IEDATDLAKLSY
+416 IEDATDLSQLSA
-428 LLSKVYQNY
+428 LLSKVYQKY
-437 PRLNDGSYGI
+437 PRLNEGSHGI
-447 KNEDLL
+447 INEDLL
-453 SVAFRSYFK
+453 NVASRSYYQ
-462 SSPISIIRE
+462 SSPVSIIRE
-471 KDNKIL
+471 KNNKIY

-485 ILIQVKLLNLLYSF
+485 ILIQIRLLNILYSYPF
-499 SNQLP
+499 QLH
-504 DALEEVGNSIEF
+504 DALIAVGSNVEYYNSIV
-516 YSSKVDEENAISTEA
+516 SEENIISTEA

-541 TTEEERAEIIE
+541 TTEEERAAIIE
-552 KLRERDTIESRYN
+552 SLRERDTIEGRYN

-578 TIFFEHFIELQEY
+578 TIFFEHFIELQKY

-602 LYDKS
+602 IYDKNI
-607 SDYKAFRNGVLYWAL
+607 DYKAFRNGVLYWAL
-622 EANHPV
+622 EENHPV
-628 KRTVEANFQLNSF
+628 KRTLEANFQLNSF
-641 MTGEA
+641 MTGED

-655 SGILGYVPLKQ
+655 SSILGYAPLKQ

-673 GCWVKLSPRTST
+673 GCWVKLSSRTST
-685 RINGEI
+685 TIEGVRM
-691 KNGYRVLN
+691 NGYRVLN
-699 LNPFRLE
+699 LNPFDLE
-706 GNPIETIS
+706 DNPIETIS
-714 PTANMS
+714 ATTDME
-720 RIFKF
+720 RVFKF

>member
-1 MENQNNENII
+1 MKKQENKNIVEK
-11 AQSIISVGKYEIL
+11 SIISVGKYEIL
-24 YRTFPTKSDDDS
+24 FCSYPTIVDEDDK
-36 DIAIQYLNNA
+36 AIQWLNNA
-46 RVVTNAQLRY
+46 RVVANAQLKY
-56 EIIQSDSE
+56 EIIPSVSE
-64 KNISCVKFTMPT
+64 DKISCVKFTMPS

-122 ALNKAIPSKIDGTDK
+122 TLNKALPSKLEGTDK

-143 GGATPG
+143 GGITTG

-154 IETYLADDVVKYKK
+154 VEAYLADNEIKYKK
-168 FIVVIDSLPRLL
+168 FIVVIDSLPRLI
-180 EKLGEDYS
+180 EKLGENYS

-216 CYFTFPYQNRCL
+216 YYFSFPFQNRCL
-228 VSATVTDFSNPKL
+228 VSATVSDFSNPQL
-241 LEEPVIEV
+241 REEPVIEV
-249 EFNAPQVQHIRLE
+249 EFNNPIRQDIKLE

-272 ELILSLYA
+272 ELILALYQ
-280 NHPNDKIVIALNL
+280 NYPNDKIVIALNL

-303 DLPEEVQKECSVLC
+303 DLPVEIQHECSVLC

-343 MTNIYFVGVDISE
+343 MTNIYFVGVDIYE
-356 RFHLICTADVT
+356 RFHLICTAEIAY
-367 HPFTLF
+367 PFTLF

-381 AGRCRDKNGLL
+381 AGRCRDKNGVL

-397 YNYRAKDNEIN
+397 YNCRARNKALNIEI
-408 LESIRKQL
+408 IRQNL
-416 IEDATDLAKLSY
+416 IEDATDLSQLSA
-428 LLSKVYQNY
+428 LLSKVYQKY
-437 PRLNDGSYGI
+437 PRLNEGSHGI
-447 KNEDLL
+447 INEDLL
-453 SVAFRSYFK
+453 NVASRSYYQ
-462 SSPISIIRE
+462 SSPVSIIRE
-471 KDNKIL
+471 KNNKIY

-485 ILIQVKLLNLLYSF
+485 ILIQIRLLNILYSYPF
-499 SNQLP
+499 QLH
-504 DALEEVGNSIEF
+504 DALIAVGSNVEYYNSI
-516 YSSKVDEENAISTEA
+516 VNEENIISTEA

-541 TTEEERAEIIE
+541 TTEEERAAIIE
-552 KLRERDTIESRYN
+552 SLRERDTIEGRYN

-578 TIFFEHFIELQEY
+578 TIFFEHFIELQKY

-602 LYDKS
+602 LYDKN

-622 EANHPV
+622 EENHPV
-628 KRTVEANFQLNSF
+628 KRTLKANFQLNSF

-655 SGILGYVPLKQ
+655 SGILGYDPLKQ

-673 GCWVKLSPRTST
+673 GCWVKLSSRTSST
-685 RINGEI
+685 IDGVRM
-691 KNGYRVLN
+691 NGYRVLN
-699 LNPFRLE
+699 LNPFDLE
-706 GNPIETIS
+706 GNPIEAIS
-714 PTANMS
+714 ATTDME